1 MVFVLLTGTYCSAWP
16 MFDTVMRKGVERDK
30 YGQSTELCLHDI
42 KSRTASFSVFHHH
55 LEEAY
60 GRTKL
65 ISTSVHGPDD
75 SDDISLSDILSP
87 AEPILPLHYFPVH
100 KWPHRINHLKSTSH
114 HRQER
119 GEVYSDKHQCL
130 RGKFLKLTE
139 INKSAFVL
147 QILFVC
153 SLPL

>member
-1 MVFVLLTGTYCSAWP
+1 
-16 MFDTVMRKGVERDK
+16 MRKGVERDK

-65 ISTSVHGPDD
+65 ISASVHS
-75 SDDISLSDILSP
+75 SDESDGISLSDILSP
-87 AEPILPLHYFPVH
+87 AEPLLPLHYFPVH
-100 KWPHRINHLKSTSH
+100 KWPRRRNHLKSTCH
-114 HRQER
+114 HRRGR
-119 GEVYSDKHQCL
+119 GEAYSDKHQCL
-130 RGKFLKLTE
+130 HGKFLKLTGV
-139 INKSAFVL
+139 NKSAFVL
-147 QILFVC
+147 QIFVY